1 MNLKLLIDGIVRQTT
16 VLIAQISTA
25 SGSRSPLA
33 HVTDEVFLSLARE
46 LEAQGVRKQ
55 VVADMFGLAMRSY
68 QKRMQKLTESVSQRD
83 KTLWEGVLEFI
94 GEHHPSRQ
102 RVLERFSY
110 DGEREVIAVLN
121 DLVRSGLVYS
131 TGPEESAV
139 FGLTTEDARRAVQ
152 RINDNEALESW
163 AWYLVF
169 RGEAASRAELQTVLR
184 CDPEILEEVMQELLA
199 SGRLTDREG
208 KLTASNLVLPLDA
221 ESGWETAVIDHYRA
235 VAVAI
240 AKKVRAGVER
250 RRDETTGGSTFTFT
264 LTPDHPFEERVSS
277 LLSRVRSDVQSLWL
291 EVTAY
296 NAEHAE
302 DPERNRKVTF
312 YCGQS
317 VDVDEPSPHQ

>member
-1 MNLKLLIDGIVRQTT
+1 MNLKLMIDGIVRQTT

-68 QKRMQKLTESVSQRD
+68 QKRMQKLTESASQRD
-83 KTLWEGVLEFI
+83 KTLWEAVLEFI
-94 GEHHPSRQ
+94 GAEHPTRQ
-102 RVLERFSY
+102 RVLERFAY
-110 DGEREVIAVLN
+110 DGERDVIAVLN
-121 DLVRSGLVYS
+121 DLVRSGLAYS

-139 FGLTTEDARRAVQ
+139 FGLTSEDVRRAVQ
-152 RINDNEALESW
+152 RAGDDESLESW

-169 RGEAASRAELQTVLR
+169 RKEASTRDELRAALR
-184 CDPEILEEVMQELLA
+184 ADDDRLDIVMKELLA
-199 SGRLTDREG
+199 SGRLTEHEG
-208 KLTASNLVLPLDA
+208 RLVASNLVLPLDA
-221 ESGWETAVIDHYRA
+221 EAGWETAVMDHYRA

-240 AKKVRAGVER
+240 AKKVRAGIER

-264 LTPDHPFEERVSS
+264 LSPGHPFEERVLS
-277 LLSRVRSDVQSLWL
+277 LLGRVRTDVQKLWL
-291 EVTAY
+291 EVTEY
-296 NAEHAE
+296 NETQPE
-302 DPERNRKVTF
+302 DPEQSKRVTF

-317 VDVDEPSPHQ
+317 VDTEEGV

>member
-33 HVTDEVFLSLARE
+33 HLTDEVFLSLARE

-68 QKRMQKLTESVSQRD
+68 QKRMQKLTESASQRD
-83 KTLWEGVLEFI
+83 KTLWEAVLEFI
-94 GEHHPSRQ
+94 GDQHPTRQ
-102 RVLERFSY
+102 RVLERFAY
-110 DGEREVIAVLN
+110 DGERDVIAVLN
-121 DLVRSGLVYS
+121 DLVRSGLAYS
-131 TGPEESAV
+131 TGPEETAV

-152 RINDNEALESW
+152 REGDKESLESW

-169 RGEAASRAELQTVLR
+169 RGEARTRAELQAALR
-184 CDPEILEEVMQELLA
+184 CDPEMTAELMRELLA
-199 SGRLTDREG
+199 SGRLTEDQGE
-208 KLTASNLVLPLDA
+208 LAASNLVLSLDV

-240 AKKVRAGVER
+240 AKKVRAGIEH
-250 RRDETTGGSTFTFT
+250 RRDESTGGSTFTFT
-264 LTPDHPFEERVSS
+264 LTPGHPFEEKVSS
-277 LLSRVRSDVQSLWL
+277 LLSRVRSEVQGLWL
-291 EVTAY
+291 EVSEY
-296 NAEHAE
+296 NAGKPE
-302 DPERNRKVTF
+302 DLERSKRVTF

-317 VDVDEPSPHQ
+317 TDVETGV

>member
-68 QKRMQKLTESVSQRD
+68 QKRMQKLTESASQRD
-83 KTLWEGVLEFI
+83 KTLWEAVLEFI
-94 GEHHPSRQ
+94 GQHHPTRQ
-102 RVLERFSY
+102 RVLERFAY
-110 DGEREVIAVLN
+110 DGEREVIAVLS

-131 TGPEESAV
+131 TGPDESAV
-139 FGLTTEDARRAVQ
+139 FGPTTEDAWRAVQ
-152 RINDNEALESW
+152 NAGDAEAMQSW

-169 RGEAASRAELQTVLR
+169 RNEASTREELQGLLR
-184 CDPEILEEVMQELLA
+184 IDEARLEQVMTELLA
-199 SGRLTDREG
+199 SGRLTERDG
-208 KLTASNLVLPLDA
+208 SLVASNLVLPLDE

-240 AKKVRAGVER
+240 AKKVRAGIEH
-250 RRDETTGGSTFTFT
+250 RRDESTGGSTFTFT
-264 LTPDHPFEERVSS
+264 LSDSHPFDERVST
-277 LLSRVRSDVQSLWL
+277 LLSRMRSEVQGLWL
-291 EVTAY
+291 EVMAY
-296 NAEHAE
+296 NAEHPP
-302 DPERNRKVTF
+302 DPESSRRVTF

-317 VDVDEPSPHQ
+317 VDTEEGA